1 MTYSLTKLALE
12 ECLEQLIDYRGK
24 TPKKTESG
32 IPLITAK
39 VIKNGNIL
47 PPTEFIAENDY
58 DSWMRR
64 GIPKEGDVVLT
75 VEAPLGEVAQLDS
88 RKIALAQRVITLR
101 GKKDLLNNTFLK
113 YLLMSNAFQS
123 ALNGRASGTTVL
135 GIKQSELRKIQLSFP
150 PLSIQNKIANIL
162 STLDDKIE
170 LNKKINQTLESIA
183 QTIFKSWFVDFYPV
197 HAKANASSEDEYG
210 AIAKELGISREI
222 LNLFPSEFEG
232 SELGLIPK
240 GWSVESFAMLASMK
254 TKSIKPYEYP
264 EKVWMSYSIPA
275 FDSNC
280 YPEFCLGSEIKS
292 NKYKVENEAI
302 LVSKLNP
309 TTPRIWLPHKKNN
322 DAICSTEFMQ
332 FLPKNIKNRSYIYC
346 LINSEYFQNEI
357 KSRVTGTTGS
367 RQRAQPKEV
376 AVIPVIN
383 PPSNLVDKFSI
394 ITCQLLE
401 QTLSN
406 REESNNL
413 KKLQQLLLPKLLS
426 GEIDVSNLNLEPEHD

>member
-183 QTIFKSWFVDFYPV
+183 QTIFKSWFIDFDPV
-197 HAKANASSEDEYG
+197 HAKANANSEYEYD
-210 AIAKELGISREI
+210 AIAKELGISRET
-222 LNLFPSEFEG
+222 LDLFPSEFENT
-232 SELGLIPK
+232 ELGVIPK
-240 GWSVESFAMLASMK
+240 GW
-254 TKSIKPYEYP
+254 
-264 EKVWMSYSIPA
+264 
-275 FDSNC
+275 
-280 YPEFCLGSEIKS
+280 EITPVSK
-292 NKYKVENEAI
+292 I
-302 LVSKLNP
+302 SKLNSES
-309 TTPRIWLPHKKNN
+309 WSHKNFPSVLNYIDLTSVKEGN
-322 DAICSTEFMQ
+322 ITE
-332 FLPKNIKNRSYIYC
+332 I
-346 LINSEYFQNEI
+346 SEYTYETAPSRARRILKRHDTIIGTVRPGN
-357 KSRVTGTTGS
+357 KSYAYINKEGLTGS
-367 RQRAQPKEV
+367 TGF
-376 AVIPVIN
+376 AVISP
-383 PPSNLVDKFSI
+383 
-394 ITCQLLE
+394 
-401 QTLSN
+401 
-406 REESNNL
+406 L
-413 KKLQQLLLPKLLS
+413 KKHYRAFIYLYLTQENVIAHFAHIADGGAYPAIRPEIVTSLKLCMPTEDLLTAFQDKIAVLFDKISQNKEEQRILVKIRDMLLPKLIS
-426 GEIDVSNLNLEPEHD
+426 GEIEVSNLNLEPGYD